1 MTSQRAEVHYYIA
14 HSIIFCVLEQHCYL
28 LKQAMNTTFSSL
40 SPVSSEFSD
49 DFVSLDHIT

>member
-14 HSIIFCVLEQHCYL
+14 HSIIFCVLERHCYL